1 MRRHFPLSHS
11 FRRLTY
17 ALRRLGIL
25 SQTEY
30 SLWISFSAFFRA
42 DPCLQLLGGLE
53 QDLRQSV
60 QRMTVRVC
68 TKSLESPLYIPQEV
82 RETRLIILSTCNAR
96 QADAALPT
104 TADMSNPQPCEASA
118 ALQPAESGSRAF
130 SSGHSTTIEP
140 MGTDTSNLRRR
151 VTSPHVALVNV
162 DVNLQKLEEIIKAS
176 TWLRNNE
183 LEPCIGD
190 PDCPAEADPHG
201 IRGLSVYTAFVKR
214 QNGDAYGC
222 KYARCSAYS
231 VRCMEEAVRHQRI
244 HHFDHSPYLCL
255 ASTWNAWYISV
266 FHIPRA
272 LFRN

>member
-1 MRRHFPLSHS
+1 MDQLVCFLSGRPLFAA
-11 FRRLTY
+11 FRRTR
-17 ALRRLGIL
+17 AGP
-25 SQTEY
+25 EAKC
-30 SLWISFSAFFRA
+30 SANDGA
-42 DPCLQLLGGLE
+42 WG
-53 QDLRQSV
+53 
-60 QRMTVRVC
+60 C
-68 TKSLESPLYIPQEV
+68 TKSLESTLYIPQEV

-96 QADAALPT
+96 QTDAALPT
-104 TADMSNPQPCEASA
+104 TADMSNPQTCEASA

-140 MGTDTSNLRRR
+140 MGTEAGNLRRR
-151 VTSPHVALVNV
+151 VTSPHVVFVNT

-176 TWLRNNE
+176 AWLRNNE

-201 IRGLSVYTAFVKR
+201 IRGLSVYTAFVNR

-266 FHIPRA
+266 FHIPARC
-272 LFRN
+272 LGTNRCPSYSYRRFPSQVDLNSHQQNCPW